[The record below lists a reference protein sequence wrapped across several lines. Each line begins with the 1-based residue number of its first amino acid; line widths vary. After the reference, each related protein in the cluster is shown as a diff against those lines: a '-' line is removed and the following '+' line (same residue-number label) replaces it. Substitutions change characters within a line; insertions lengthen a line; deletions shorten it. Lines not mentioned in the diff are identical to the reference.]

1 MGTSQRT
8 KFALSAISPSKPDST
23 AIVTSEEFMRYL
35 PQEAWLFLLNTLNVI
50 SVVTRARK
58 KLFLISHVRQKHGSK
73 AEKGGSEANIEGEAK
88 GEENIEEEM
97 EENYDGEGEENSDG
111 EGEENGDREGE
122 ENGDG
127 EENIEME
134 IVENIGVDL

>member
-35 PQEAWLFLLNTLNVI
+35 PQEAWPFLLNTLNVI

-58 KLFLISHVRQKHGSK
+58 NCFLLVTCVKNTVPRQRKGVRRQILRGKP
-73 AEKGGSEANIEGEAK
+73 KGRKILRRRWRKIMMGK
-88 GEENIEEEM
+88 G
-97 EENYDGEGEENSDG
+97 
-111 EGEENGDREGE
+111 RK
-122 ENGDG
+122 
-127 EENIEME
+127 
-134 IVENIGVDL
+134 IVMGKGRKMVMGKGRKILRWK